1 MMAEEELNYVTVKF
15 KSHNDAVIYED
26 VWSSHEPPAPHHI
39 IQEKPG
45 DVEEIYDD
53 VRTKE
58 KESDPR
64 HIFQDNVEKVAL
76 HSPLNLAAAGLGIV
90 CIILVSVIVA
100 LTLHLQGVM
109 SAQQQENANL
119 TAENQQLLAQVA
131 QLQGRAQELSR
142 ERDSLN
148 WTMGVILEYDVFP
161 VIGHCSNK
169 VLALCKPCMEGWQLF
184 HSKCYL
190 FIHSDYYYEWK
201 NWQGSVDE
209 CRQRNAELLVIN
221 SQEEQEF
228 VTNHTRKYNDDRHGY
243 WMGLS
248 KNDKTYQWVWLH
260 GENLTVTFWRSQVFS
275 SRANCAL
282 SQPSDSLMNWS
293 KESCEMRNRFIC
305 QTDALFKRD

>member
-15 KSHNDAVIYED
+15 KSHNSLGDAVIYED
-26 VWSSHEPPAPHHI
+26 VRSNSGPWAPREV
-39 IQEKPG
+39 IQEKPS

-58 KESDPR
+58 KTCGLR
-64 HIFQDNVEKVAL
+64 RTFQDNVEKVAL
-76 HSPLNLAAAGLGIV
+76 HTPLNLAAAGLGIV
-90 CIILVSVIVA
+90 CVILMSVIVA
-100 LTLHLQGVM
+100 LTLHLNGVM

-131 QLQGRAQELSR
+131 QLQGRAQGLTR

-148 WTMGVILEYDVFP
+148 WTMGVILEYNVFP
-161 VIGHCSNK
+161 VMNHCSKK
-169 VLALCKPCMEGWQLF
+169 VLALCKPCMEGWKLF

-190 FIHSDYYYEWK
+190 FVQSEYYYDWK
-201 NWQGSVDE
+201 TWQGSVDE
-209 CRQRNAELLVIN
+209 CRQRNADLLMIH

-248 KNDKTYQWVWLH
+248 KNEKTNQWEWLH
-260 GENLTVTFWRSQVFS
+260 GRNLTV
-275 SRANCAL
+275 
-282 SQPSDSLMNWS
+282 M
-293 KESCEMRNRFIC
+293 
-305 QTDALFKRD
+305 

>member
-100 LTLHLQGVM
+100 LTLHL
-109 SAQQQENANL
+109 
-119 TAENQQLLAQVA
+119 
-131 QLQGRAQELSR
+131 
-142 ERDSLN
+142 
-148 WTMGVILEYDVFP
+148 
-161 VIGHCSNK
+161 
-169 VLALCKPCMEGWQLF
+169 LALCKPCMEGWQLF